1 MRAASGF
8 SLIEVLFCLAILGV
22 LLLPIM
28 DLLITSNRAAA
39 AARRTLDSTLYA
51 QNLLES
57 MAELSPEELPDG
69 EGDLLGFSGVPLE
82 ERAPGVRWQR
92 VVPDLRAAPPF
103 PLSSREI
110 HMRRVGGNV
119 EISIVVEF
127 LGVPGDPT
135 TRQRIVLRELSV
147 KRPNE
152 RLRP

>member
-1 MRAASGF
+1 MRTDQAF
-8 SLIEVLFCLAILGV
+8 SLIEVLFCLAILSV

-28 DLLITSNRAAA
+28 DMLITSNRAAA
-39 AARRTLDSTLYA
+39 AARRTLDTTLYA

-57 MAELSPEELPDG
+57 MAALSPEELPEG
-69 EGDLLGFSGVPLE
+69 EGDLLGFSGIPLE

-92 VVPDLRAAPPF
+92 VVPDLRAPPPF
-103 PLSSREI
+103 PLNGREI
-110 HMRRVGGNV
+110 RIKRIGDNV

-135 TRQRIVLRELSV
+135 TRQRIILRELSV

-152 RLRP
+152 RLRL